1 MKIWQAMKIDNKCK
15 SYFGFAIRSG
25 NLIIGGDSV
34 LNTKKKVYLIVIA
47 PINRT
52 SYKRITAKAEK
63 EGIPIIEATEDELFE
78 VTNKV
83 GCKCVGICEKN
94 LAGAIIAQN
103 K

>member
-1 MKIWQAMKIDNKCK
+1 MKIDNKCK

-34 LNTKKKVYLIVIA
+34 LNSKKKVYLIVIA

-63 EGIPIIEATEDELFE
+63 DGIPVIEATEDELYE
-78 VTNKV
+78 VTNKL
-83 GCKCVGICEKN
+83 GCKCVGICERN
-94 LAGAIIAQN
+94 LASAIITQN